1 MSVFDDFD
9 AAHVQDALAQA
20 HGDETAALDILLNMA
35 HCSASPSRSPPYSS
49 SPSSSPAKRF
59 VVVKLPE
66 IEPNFE
72 SDVFVHGLMA
82 DLSLPENFE
91 QHIEHHNGSHMWLG
105 QLELGENAC
114 VRRVCS

>member
-1 MSVFDDFD
+1 
-9 AAHVQDALAQA
+9 
-20 HGDETAALDILLNMA
+20 
-35 HCSASPSRSPPYSS
+35 
-49 SPSSSPAKRF
+49 
-59 VVVKLPE
+59 
-66 IEPNFE
+66 
-72 SDVFVHGLMA
+72 VHGLMA

>member
-1 MSVFDDFD
+1 MSVFDGFD
-9 AAHVQDALAQA
+9 AARVQHALAQA
-20 HGDETAALDILLNMA
+20 HFDENAALDILLKMA
-35 HCSASPSRSPPYSS
+35 DSPSRSPPYSS
-49 SPSSSPAKRF
+49 SSSSSPAKRF

-91 QHIEHHNGSHMWLG
+91 QHREHHNGSHMWLG